1 MSTPFHLYQLQKIDS
16 QADNAK
22 RRIQDILRLVAMDS
36 KSDELA
42 NKLENIKI
50 ALEEQKKSTEHIVF
64 EIGARKIKLEQSNSE
79 LYGGK
84 VQNPKELQGLQ
95 SEIEFLKKA
104 ISGFEDELLQEMDI
118 TEKTQLLE
126 SNAKAELEQSK
137 TEFQR
142 MVELLDKENEGLSK
156 SLERLIIER
165 QVASSQIK
173 TDFLLIYESIRQ
185 KKKGIA
191 VSIIKDQACSACGHE
206 LTPAEIQKTRTSNDL
221 CYCSSC
227 NRILYSE

>member
-16 QADNAK
+16 HADNAK
-22 RRIQDILRLVAMDS
+22 RRIQEILRLVNLDS

-42 NKLENIKI
+42 TKLENIQI
-50 ALEEQKKSTEHIVF
+50 ALEEQRKSAEHIVA
-64 EIGARKIKLEQSNSE
+64 EIGTRKIKLEQSNSA

-84 VQNPKELQGLQ
+84 VQNPKELQDLQ
-95 SEIEFLKKA
+95 MEIELLKKS
-104 ISGFEDELLQEMDI
+104 ISGFEDELLLEMDV

-126 SNAKAELEQSK
+126 SNAKSELDLSK
-137 TEFQR
+137 SEFQR
-142 MVELLDKENEGLSK
+142 FVGILEKEKEGLSK
-156 SLERLIIER
+156 NLERLIIER
-165 QVASSQIK
+165 QVSSSQIK
-173 TDFLLIYESIRQ
+173 GEFLSIYESIRQ

-206 LTPAEIQKTRTSNDL
+206 LTPAEIQKTRTSNEL